1 MTDPGD
7 LANTDANTAEPIPAA
22 KPETINPGIGEEG
35 LKEVQQDNAKKQ
47 SEVTSTNPDPLS
59 L

>member
-7 LANTDANTAEPIPAA
+7 LANTDANVQDDL
-22 KPETINPGIGEEG
+22 PEARRGMNPGIGEEKQEER
-35 LKEVQQDNAKKQ
+35 LQQNDLDQGRKA
-47 SEVTSTNPDPLS
+47 SENPDPLD

>member
-7 LANTDANTAEPIPAA
+7 LANTDANARDDMDQT
-22 KPETINPGIGEEG
+22 KRVNPGVGEEKLEEALQRNDLDEG
-35 LKEVQQDNAKKQ
+35 KMS
-47 SEVTSTNPDPLS
+47 SENPDPLD

>member
-7 LANTDANTAEPIPAA
+7 LANTDVHESEDFPDT
-22 KPETINPGIGEEG
+22 KRVNPGTGEEKLEEALTRNDKDEG
-35 LKEVQQDNAKKQ
+35 KRA
-47 SEVTSTNPDPLS
+47 SETPDPLD

>member
-7 LANTDANTAEPIPAA
+7 LANTDANVRDDMDQT
-22 KPETINPGIGEEG
+22 KRVNPGKGEDRLEEALTRNDKEEG
-35 LKEVQQDNAKKQ
+35 TIAAE
-47 SEVTSTNPDPLS
+47 NPDPLD

>member
-7 LANTDANTAEPIPAA
+7 LANTDANTRDDMDQTKQV
-22 KPETINPGIGEEG
+22 KPGVGEDNREDVLQSNDRDEG
-35 LKEVQQDNAKKQ
+35 RMS
-47 SEVTSTNPDPLS
+47 SENPDPLD

>member
-7 LANTDANTAEPIPAA
+7 LANTDAHERDDFPDT
-22 KPETINPGIGEEG
+22 KRVNPGVGEEKLEEALQRNDRNEG
-35 LKEVQQDNAKKQ
+35 RAA
-47 SEVTSTNPDPLS
+47 SENPDPLD

>member
-7 LANTDANTAEPIPAA
+7 LSNTDADARDDFDRT
-22 KPETINPGIGEEG
+22 KRVNPGEGEDKLEEALTRNDKEEG
-35 LKEVQQDNAKKQ
+35 TMS
-47 SEVTSTNPDPLS
+47 SENPDPLD